1 MAGRIN
7 IDVPAEIIGMELK
20 FVYNEPVAG
29 LADALVI
36 GDVHLGIE
44 YELQRKGYNLALQYR
59 KVAEKINAL
68 LKQTK
73 ATTII
78 FLGDLKHDVYGM
90 KGQEERMLNAFFR
103 LLKAKRIIVCKGNH
117 DSHIEDCKGIE
128 VAAPEGLLYEDT
140 ETLLLHGHALPDAT
154 LLKAAK
160 TICFGHEHALAQIED
175 GKHASSQKIW
185 IVGVQNKKKFIIFPH
200 FGDLVGGREFDAGK
214 PLNRFLTKAALKK
227 ADAYLLSGLK
237 LGKLGKLA

>member
-1 MAGRIN
+1 
-7 IDVPAEIIGMELK
+7 MELK
-20 FVYNEPVAG
+20 FVYNEPVAV

-44 YELQRKGYNLALQYR
+44 YELQRKGYNIHLQYK

-68 LKQTK
+68 LQQTDTK
-73 ATTII
+73 TVI

-90 KGQEERMLNAFFR
+90 KDQEERMLNAFFR
-103 LLKAKRIIVCKGNH
+103 LLKTKKIIVCKGNH

-128 VAAPEGLLYEDT
+128 VAPPEGILYDET
-140 ETLLLHGHALPDAT
+140 QTLLLHGHALPDPS

-160 TICFGHEHALAQIED
+160 TICFSHEHALAQIED
-175 GKHASSQKIW
+175 GKHASTQKIW
-185 IVGVQNKKKFIIFPH
+185 IIGVQEKKKFVIFPH

-237 LGKLGKLA
+237 LGKVGKIK